1 MDTDIKMSVKAT
13 DTKAQYDNKAKQLL
27 GHKIILAYILVNTVA
42 EFKGMKPADVVQYIE
57 GEPYIGSV
65 PVDAGVTNI
74 ENQDKVVG
82 LNTENSEINEGM
94 IRFDIIFYV
103 RMRDGLSQIIVNVEA
118 QKAEPSGYDIL
129 NRAIFYVSRMISSQ
143 KGRDFVK
150 SNYNDIK
157 RVYSIWICPGVN
169 KNCLNHFHIT
179 DNALVGNYKWPG
191 KKDLFN
197 FIMIGLDCESSQKLS
212 QSKTESE
219 LHQFLNILFSS
230 KLSGEEKVRLLDEEL
245 DIPVD
250 EKIREELNDMCN
262 LSEGIEEKGIET
274 GRLET
279 IAECLRNGT
288 MNDAKRLLKATGEEI
303 EKATELFLKK
313 GE

>member
-1 MDTDIKMSVKAT
+1 MNTFRKDSILKKVLSHKASHFGVSDFETVIRHEEKM
-13 DTKAQYDNKAKQLL
+13 LL
-27 GHKIILAYILVNTVA
+27 Y
-42 EFKGMKPADVVQYIE
+42 
-57 GEPYIGSV
+57 
-65 PVDAGVTNI
+65 
-74 ENQDKVVG
+74 
-82 LNTENSEINEGM
+82 
-94 IRFDIIFYV
+94 
-103 RMRDGLSQIIVNVEA
+103 
-118 QKAEPSGYDIL
+118 
-129 NRAIFYVSRMISSQ
+129 
-143 KGRDFVK
+143 
-150 SNYNDIK
+150 
-157 RVYSIWICPGVN
+157 
-169 KNCLNHFHIT
+169 
-179 DNALVGNYKWPG
+179 
-191 KKDLFN
+191 
-197 FIMIGLDCESSQKLS
+197 CESSQKLS

-245 DIPVD
+245 DIAVD

-262 LSEGIEEKGIET
+262 LSEGIEEKGMKKGIET